1 MPSMMYSFVLGTM
14 ISILYMY
21 KDNEI
26 NNYCKDFIININH
39 LDEILITGLF
49 CTTVTMCFYDE
60 KIRNFLFIT
69 AFNCFVLKCVYFRK
83 DEILEYM
90 T

>member
-1 MPSMMYSFVLGTM
+1 MMYSFILGTM
-14 ISILYMY
+14 ISICYMY
-21 KDNEI
+21 KNNEV
-26 NNYCKDFIININH
+26 NDYFNDIIVNMDH
-39 LDEILITGLF
+39 LNEILITGLF

-69 AFNCFVLKCVYFRK
+69 VFNCFVLKCVYFRK
-83 DEILEYM
+83 DEIIEYF